1 MRPHL
6 PPIRLEAESQ
16 REHQD
21 LDLTSV
27 RRASLRI
34 EFEDGHHAHLGLAIS
49 VPTSLDS
56 RLQPPSAHLEACAR
70 LRGAGLLDA
79 GDHVLWPV
87 GCGTPCLPPWQ
98 PELAGWGRRCSGVL
112 TVTWIVG

>member
-34 EFEDGHHAHLGLAIS
+34 EFEDGHHAHSGLAIS
-49 VPTSLDS
+49 VHRSLTSS
-56 RLQPPSAHLEACAR
+56 LQPPGAHLEACAR

-79 GDHVLWPV
+79 GDHVLGGVERPACRRGSLSWRAGADVVP
-87 GCGTPCLPPWQ
+87 GC
-98 PELAGWGRRCSGVL
+98 
-112 TVTWIVG
+112 